1 MESLMRMLLS
11 LHIAAGTVALIVA
24 PAAMLTVKGGRA
36 HRRWGVIYF
45 WSMALVALTAV
56 VLSLWRPRIFL
67 TLLAVFSFYQAFAG
81 YRVLWRKRP
90 ARGDAPRAID
100 WAAAIATFGAS
111 AALVV
116 LGLVQPGPS
125 WERIGIVPVVFGLL
139 GMVLAGIDVWR
150 FVWPPAD
157 ERAWWFAHMAGML
170 GSYIAAVS
178 AFSVVNFAFLP
189 TAARWLW
196 PTIVGTPLIALW
208 VRYYRVRFGNVRT
221 PLRGEP
227 TAAGNVP

>member
-1 MESLMRMLLS
+1 MESLMAAVRS
-11 LHIAAGTVALIVA
+11 LHIVAGMIALVVA
-24 PAAMLTVKGGRA
+24 PAAMLTVKGGLA
-36 HRRWGVIYF
+36 HRRWGKIYF
-45 WSMALVALTAV
+45 WSMALVAATAV
-56 VLSLWRPRIFL
+56 ALSLWRPRIFL

-90 ARGDAPRAID
+90 ARGERAGAID
-100 WAAAIATFGAS
+100 WAAALVTFAAS

-116 LGLVQPGPS
+116 LGLLRPGPS

-150 FVWPPAD
+150 FVRPPAD
-157 ERAWWFAHMAGML
+157 ERAWWFVHMGGML

-189 TAARWLW
+189 TAVRWLW
-196 PTIVGTPLIALW
+196 PTIVGTPLIAVW
-208 VRYYRVRFGNVRT
+208 IRYYRIRFARARA